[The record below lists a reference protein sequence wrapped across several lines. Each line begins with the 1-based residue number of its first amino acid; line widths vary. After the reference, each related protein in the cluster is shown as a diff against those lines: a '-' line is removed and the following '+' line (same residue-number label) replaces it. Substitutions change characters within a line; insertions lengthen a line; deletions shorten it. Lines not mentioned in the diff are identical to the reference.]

1 MFVPWTSFLNSEP
14 FVENL
19 FSELIVVNK
28 ITTISVAVVHS
39 KNATYFVGNSAAKV
53 LNLRDR
59 VQSFTDPYFN
69 FAEFPT
75 PTNCLFDYRVTLSA
89 TESLVWPI
97 SSILDRTFGTDISSV
112 GNLECARYFQNPPTA
127 NWDIERC
134 EDSNRGKLL
143 PQCIRPAKK
152 NYY

>member
-28 ITTISVAVVHS
+28 ITTISVAVAHS
-39 KNATYFVGNSAAKV
+39 KNAKV

-69 FAEFPT
+69 FAEFPI

-89 TESLVWPI
+89 IESLVWPI

-134 EDSNRGKLL
+134 ED
-143 PQCIRPAKK
+143 
-152 NYY
+152 